1 MTWAIGGLGYGEK
14 VISIDVS
21 RKLREDHFFQ
31 CLLTGMKDWRG
42 SYGFFFYCSG
52 QVILF
57 CFVLFCLENGPLKN
71 RGENTSLQRLV
82 DNGCHCRK
90 HLVQTFNTE
99 GGWNR
104 VD

>member
-42 SYGFFFYCSG
+42 SYGFFFLLLGSSDF
-52 QVILF
+52 VLF
-57 CFVLFCLENGPLKN
+57 CFVLFGEWPLKKQ
-71 RGENTSLQRLV
+71 RG
-82 DNGCHCRK
+82 K
-90 HLVQTFNTE
+90 H
-99 GGWNR
+99 
-104 VD
+104 